1 MAKYFDVHPD
11 NPQPRTIA
19 QVADSIRADALIA
32 YPTDSCYALGCRL
45 GSRDGIER
53 IRTIRHLDDRHHF
66 TLVCQDFAQLG
77 QFVRVDNDVFR
88 AIKASTPG
96 SYTFILPATKEVP
109 RMLQHPK
116 KKTVGVRIPD
126 HVVTQALLS
135 ELGEPLLSSTLL
147 LPDEDEPMTQGWEIK
162 DRLDHVLD
170 AVVDSGDCGTE
181 PTTVINFSE
190 GEAEIVR
197 RGPGTSAGSNDGVGG
212 GAGGLTAGRMAR
224 ATMTR
229 TGRDRPVGPT
239 RRFTA
244 EYASTQRGSPPMTSV
259 QGTAVDIPTEDGVA
273 DAYVAHAADGGPRPG
288 VLLYQDAFGL
298 RPHLTSMADRIAEA
312 GYTVLVP
319 NVFYRHGRSPVVELP
334 EFIDPEAR
342 PEIWGRSGR

>member
-1 MAKYFDVHPD
+1 MHPD

-19 QVADSIRADALIA
+19 QVADSVRSGALIA

-45 GSRDGIER
+45 GSRDGIDR
-53 IRTIRHLDDRHHF
+53 IRTIRQLDDRHHF

-77 QFVRVDNDVFR
+77 QFVRIDNDVFR

-96 SYTFILPATKEVP
+96 SYTFILPATREVP

-147 LPDEDEPMTQGWEIK
+147 LPDEEEPMTQGWEIK

-170 AVVDSGDCGTE
+170 AVVDSGECGTE
-181 PTTVINFSE
+181 PTTVIDFSG

-197 RGPGTSAGSNDGVGG
+197 V
-212 GAGGLTAGRMAR
+212 GAG
-224 ATMTR
+224 
-229 TGRDRPVGPT
+229 DVS
-239 RRFTA
+239 RF
-244 EYASTQRGSPPMTSV
+244 E
-259 QGTAVDIPTEDGVA
+259 
-273 DAYVAHAADGGPRPG
+273 
-288 VLLYQDAFGL
+288 
-298 RPHLTSMADRIAEA
+298 
-312 GYTVLVP
+312 
-319 NVFYRHGRSPVVELP
+319 
-334 EFIDPEAR
+334 
-342 PEIWGRSGR
+342 